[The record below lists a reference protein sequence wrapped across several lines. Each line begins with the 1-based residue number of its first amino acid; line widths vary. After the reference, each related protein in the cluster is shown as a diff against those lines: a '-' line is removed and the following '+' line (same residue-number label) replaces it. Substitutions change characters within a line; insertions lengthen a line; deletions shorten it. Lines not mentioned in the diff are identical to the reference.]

1 MVSGAALQM
10 VSDAALHMV
19 SDAALHM
26 VSDDSAQQATLR
38 STWGR
43 QYIFHAHLPLQQHGL
58 GQIS

>member
-1 MVSGAALQM
+1 MVSG
-10 VSDAALHMV
+10 AALHMV